1 MKIIGGFIWPE
12 MRMIVNLFDV
22 ANKSYKTDT
31 VGDIFT
37 EQGQRDELS
46 SNPSRAM
53 PQVLMNNMKILADP
67 ATLTKHICRTYKM
80 EQLYPL
86 AEN

>member
-1 MKIIGGFIWPE
+1 MSKSAAGGGLSASGRSNSGQDAVKIIGSFIWPE

-37 EQGQRDELS
+37 EQG
-46 SNPSRAM
+46 
-53 PQVLMNNMKILADP
+53 
-67 ATLTKHICRTYKM
+67 
-80 EQLYPL
+80 
-86 AEN
+86 